1 MKFVTAREFSRR
13 RDEIFYRISPSQ
25 VYELYNEY
33 EKDEHESIQ
42 DTDAGGNSY
51 GGPRIVTHSEMASP
65 EYKKPYLL
73 LDVRERAEYEE
84 YHMLQARNFPLAY
97 LRRDQVH
104 PELYSFRNVPDVLI
118 IVYCDDERVSREAAK
133 MMVDR
138 GTDNIFVLSGGL
150 NEFARDFPAFVEGVL
165 PKHLTTMPAR
175 EKSRSARKTVLQPI
189 LEESKLSSPHL
200 KALQAQY
207 YARSSARSPQNSA
220 RRSGDSPPIST
231 SRRFSHTQRDDRS
244 ESGFS
249 RATDISVSESVIS
262 RAMSRKGKF

>member
-1 MKFVTAREFSRR
+1 MTVPKMKFVTAREFSRR
-13 RDEIFYRISPSQ
+13 RDEIYYRITPSQ

-33 EKDEHESIQ
+33 EKDEYESIQ
-42 DTDAGGNSY
+42 DTDADSSAR
-51 GGPRIVTHSEMASP
+51 GPRIVTHSEMASP

-73 LDVRERAEYEE
+73 LDVRDRAEYEE
-84 YHMLQARNFPLAY
+84 YHLLQARNFPLAY

-118 IVYCDDERVSREAAK
+118 IVYCDDERISREAAK

-138 GTDNIFVLSGGL
+138 GTDNIFLLSGGL
-150 NEFARDFPAFVEGVL
+150 NEFAREFPAFVEGVL
-165 PKHLTTMPAR
+165 PKHLTAQTPR
-175 EKSRSARKTVLQPI
+175 EKTRTSRKTVLQPI

-207 YARSSARSPQNSA
+207 SARSPQHSS
-220 RRSGDSPPIST
+220 RRSEGSPPIS
-231 SRRFSHTQRDDRS
+231 SARRFSSSRDDRS

-249 RATDISVSESVIS
+249 RASDISVAESVMS